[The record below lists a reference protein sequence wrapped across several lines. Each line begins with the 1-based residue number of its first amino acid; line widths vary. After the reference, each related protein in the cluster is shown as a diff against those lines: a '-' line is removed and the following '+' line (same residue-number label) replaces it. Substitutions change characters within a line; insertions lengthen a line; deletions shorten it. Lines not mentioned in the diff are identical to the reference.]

1 MKLENDTSCGNTK
14 HSFIVLRSIQVQRDL
29 EKAKKEEERL
39 RKELNNAREREKEE
53 KKRVKVVFVSSKNDS
68 RLHKV

>member
-1 MKLENDTSCGNTK
+1 MKLEIDTSCGNTK